1 MRNQFMKWFVL
12 GIATAWMLT
21 LQVGTAI
28 AQSESVGKVLETEAS
43 QERGKAQDAEQGYVQ
58 AADYSKQY
66 SGRAVLVMHRGQIVF
81 ERYDGWRQGVP
92 HMLASGTKS
101 FAGVLAMFAVQ
112 DGVLSLDEK
121 VCDTIDEWRDDPKK
135 GQITVRHL
143 LTLSSGLEP
152 ADAAFPTRGAG
163 SGALGGRLLG
173 GLIAER
179 AERIR
184 RKDAE
189 QGLAKLATGNWFQD
203 ALKVPMKQSAGE
215 TFEYGPS
222 HFYVFGELMNRKLA
236 QHPELGAK
244 SYEAYAETKIFG
256 PLGITP
262 GRWGRDAAGNVNI
275 PGGLA
280 LTARE
285 WAKFGQ
291 FVLQRGEW
299 PQADGKMKSLLKP
312 ELLSQCFEPSATNPV
327 YGLTWWL
334 SGVADEADTG
344 GRAGS
349 GGAETMQE
357 RLRNRMFRQ
366 EADVGLMSDGRPL
379 TVYMAAGLG
388 KQRLYVLPHQEL
400 VIVRFAEATRE
411 GARFQNDAF
420 LKPIV
425 ESVAHQDQE

>member
-1 MRNQFMKWFVL
+1 MRNQLLRWFVF
-12 GIATAWMLT
+12 GIATAGTLT
-21 LQVGTAI
+21 LQVGTSI
-28 AQSESVGKVLETEAS
+28 AQSESVGKVLETEATPES
-43 QERGKAQDAEQGYVQ
+43 GETQDAERGYVR

-81 ERYDGWRQGVP
+81 ERYDGWRAGMP

-121 VCDTIDEWRDDPKK
+121 VCDTIDAWRDDTKK
-135 GQITVRHL
+135 SQITVRHL

-152 ADAAFPTRGAG
+152 ADAAFPTRGDG
-163 SGALGGRLLG
+163 IGVLGGRMFG
-173 GLIAER
+173 GLIADR

-184 RKDAE
+184 RKDTE

-203 ALKVPMKQSAGE
+203 ALRVPMKHSAGE

-222 HFYVFGELMNRKLA
+222 HFYVFGELMNRKLD
-236 QHPELGAK
+236 QHRELGAK
-244 SYEAYAETKIFG
+244 SYEAYAETRIFG

-262 GRWGRDAAGNVNI
+262 GRWGRDAKGNVNI

-280 LTARE
+280 LTARD

-291 FVLQRGEW
+291 FILQRGEW
-299 PQADGKMKSLLKP
+299 QQADGRMESLLKP
-312 ELLSQCFEPSATNPV
+312 ELLSQCFEPSATNPL

-344 GRAGS
+344 GRVDS
-349 GGAETMQE
+349 GGTETIQE

-366 EADVGLMSDGRPL
+366 EADVGLMSDGKPL

-400 VIVRFAEATRE
+400 VVVRFAEATRE

-425 ESVAHQDQE
+425 ESVARQR

>member
-1 MRNQFMKWFVL
+1 VRNQLLKWFVL
-12 GIATAWMLT
+12 GMATAGTLT
-21 LQVGTAI
+21 LQVGTSI
-28 AQSESVGKVLETEAS
+28 AQSESVGKVLETEATPES
-43 QERGKAQDAEQGYVQ
+43 GEAQDAERGYVQ

-81 ERYDGWRQGVP
+81 ERYDGWRAGMP

-112 DGVLSLDEK
+112 EGVLSLDEK
-121 VCDTIDEWRDDPKK
+121 VCDTIDAWRDDTKK
-135 GQITVRHL
+135 SQITVRHL

-152 ADAAFPTRGAG
+152 ADAAFPTRGDG
-163 SGALGGRLLG
+163 IGVLGGRMLG
-173 GLIAER
+173 GLIADR

-184 RKDAE
+184 RKDTE

-203 ALKVPMKQSAGE
+203 ALRVPMKHSAGE

-222 HFYVFGELMNRKLA
+222 HFYVFGELMNRKLD
-236 QHPELGAK
+236 QHRELGAK
-244 SYEAYAETKIFG
+244 SYEAYAETRIFG

-262 GRWGRDAAGNVNI
+262 GRWGRDAKGNVNI

-280 LTARE
+280 LTARD

-291 FVLQRGEW
+291 FILQRGEW
-299 PQADGKMKSLLKP
+299 QQADGRMESLLKP
-312 ELLSQCFEPSATNPV
+312 ELLSQCFEPSATNPL

-344 GRAGS
+344 GRVEAG
-349 GGAETMQE
+349 GTETIQE

-366 EADVGLMSDGRPL
+366 EADVGLMSDGKPL

-400 VIVRFAEATRE
+400 VVVRFAEATRE

-425 ESVAHQDQE
+425 ESVARPR

>member
-1 MRNQFMKWFVL
+1 MRNPFMKWFVL

-21 LQVGTAI
+21 LQVSTSI
-28 AQSESVGKVLETEAS
+28 AQSESVGKVLETEAT
-43 QERGKAQDAEQGYVQ
+43 QESGKAQDAERGYVQ

-81 ERYDGWRQGVP
+81 ERYDGWRPGMP

-101 FAGVLAMFAVQ
+101 FTGVLAMFAVQ

-121 VCDTIDEWRDDPKK
+121 VCDTIEAWRDDPKK
-135 GQITVRHL
+135 SQITVRHL
-143 LTLSSGLEP
+143 LTLSSGLDP

-173 GLIAER
+173 GLMAER

-184 RKDAE
+184 RKDAQ

-203 ALKVPMKQSAGE
+203 ALKVPMKHSAGE

-236 QHPELGAK
+236 QHPELGAN
-244 SYEAYAETKIFG
+244 SYEAYTEAKIFG

-299 PQADGKMKSLLKP
+299 QQADGSLKSLLKP
-312 ELLSQCFEPSATNPV
+312 ELLSQCFEPSATNPM

-344 GRAGS
+344 GRVGS
-349 GGAETMQE
+349 RGTESLQD

-366 EADVGLMSDGRPL
+366 EADVGLTSDGEPL

-388 KQRLYVLPHQEL
+388 KQRLYVMPQQEL
-400 VIVRFAEATRE
+400 VVVRFAEATRE

-425 ESVAHQDQE
+425 ESVAR